1 MRTSINLATAPFI
14 PARRF
19 LLTVGGLAV
28 VALAATVFVGVE
40 AARTWQERTATA
52 ARVRELAAERTR
64 ALDEQRRLQDELQAP
79 AIRQVL
85 ERTQFFNGLVRR
97 KNLSWTNLILDLQER
112 LPARVRILALSPSL
126 RDDGRLQVEMQVGG
140 DSAQEII
147 EFLQALEKSDRFEEI
162 ALHSQSRS
170 SSARTD
176 PLTAQ
181 LSVVYVEE

>member
-19 LLTVGGLAV
+19 LLTVGSLAV
-28 VALAATVFVGVE
+28 VALAATVFVGIE
-40 AARTWQERTATA
+40 AARTWQERTATE
-52 ARVRELAAERTR
+52 ARARELVAERGR
-64 ALDEQRRLQDELQAP
+64 LLDEQRRLQEELQAP

-97 KNLSWTNLILDLQER
+97 KNLSWTNLVLDLQER

-140 DSAQEII
+140 DSAQAVI
-147 EFLQALEKSDRFEEI
+147 EFLQALEKNAKFQEI
-162 ALHSQSRS
+162 ALHSQARS
-170 SSARTD
+170 TSARAD
-176 PLTAQ
+176 ALTAQ